1 MLQSKQG
8 KAQRWIST
16 QVLYGVDTSDPEPAN
31 WKPFGELAEKYAAA
45 AESKKPKAESK
56 TD

>member
-16 QVLYGVDTSDPEPAN
+16 QVLYGMDTSDPEPKN
-31 WKPFGELAEKYAAA
+31 WKPFGELAEQLSAYAD
-45 AESKKPKAESK
+45 SKKSKADAK

>member
-16 QVLYGVDTSDPEPAN
+16 QVAYGMDTSDPEPAN
-31 WKPFGELAEKYAAA
+31 WKPFGYLAEQAAA
-45 AESKKPKAESK
+45 KAAEKSPKSDGK
-56 TD
+56 TG